1 LLTAPYNYANIVLQS
16 YIVTFANMNLSQRL
30 GIAYIQTKLKTIA
43 FISKRKAAEE
53 AFELF
58 CTPMIKCK
66 RNGEPKDAEPLTFT
80 INNITIKGHRWN
92 HPGQKKALLLH
103 GFNSAAYK
111 FDSYA
116 ALLVS
121 KGYEVLSFDA
131 AAHGHSG
138 GITTNALEYSQM
150 IQQVTALY
158 GPIDSYISHSFGG
171 IGLSL
176 AMENIAHD
184 ACTKI
189 VFIAPA
195 TETSSAIDGA
205 LAFLKIKNNAIRTAF
220 DDIIFKM
227 SGKQTEWFSVRR
239 AVKNISAQILWL
251 HDEDDTVTPL
261 KDALQVKADNYPN
274 ISFMITKG
282 LGHSKIYR
290 DAAVKKAIADF
301 L

>member
-1 LLTAPYNYANIVLQS
+1 M
-16 YIVTFANMNLSQRL
+16 VTFANMSLSQRL

-53 AFELF
+53 AFTLF
-58 CTPMIKCK
+58 CTPMIRCK
-66 RNGEPKDAEPLTFT
+66 RNGEPKNAEALEFT
-80 INNITIKGHRWN
+80 INDTIIRGHRW
-92 HPGQKKALLLH
+92 PAGSSGQQKKALLLH

-116 ALLVS
+116 AMLVA

-131 AAHGHSG
+131 KAHGHSG
-138 GITTNALEYSQM
+138 GTSTNALEYSQM
-150 IQQVTALY
+150 IEKVVALY
-158 GPIDSYISHSFGG
+158 GPIDSFIGHSFGG

-176 AMENIAHD
+176 AMENIPHD
-184 ACTKI
+184 ANTKI

-205 LAFLKIKNNAIRTAF
+205 LTFLKITNQTIRSAF

-227 SGKQTEWFSVRR
+227 SGKQTSWFSVRR
-239 AVKNISAQILWL
+239 AVKNISAQILWV
-251 HDEDDTVTPL
+251 HDEDDDVTPL
-261 KDALQVKADNYPN
+261 KDALQVKAENYPN
-274 ISFMITKG
+274 IKFIITKG

-290 DAAVKKAIADF
+290 DAEVKKAVSDF